1 MVDVRYPGWEGIAPP
16 GSEMMRKRDEVEQ
29 MIKRNHRRIKASAA
43 MLLAVACLLMI
54 IPQAGA
60 TPISDKQ
67 SELQRIKS
75 EVQTLDAQ
83 LETVVEQYNMTN
95 VRADQI
101 RASINQ
107 NESKLNKLRADLSFR
122 QDVLSQR
129 IRELYKQGNTDMI
142 EVLTECKSV
151 DDFVSNV
158 DMITRVGSH
167 DAVIISDVM
176 DAESQLEGVAADLD
190 AQKAELTGAL
200 NNLSA
205 QKAQI
210 EGAVQQRQSLVAGVE
225 SDINNLIAQEEA
237 NRAPSSYTAPRRSPN
252 YVPPAPPNANAPLVV
267 RIAYAQLGKPYVY
280 AGSGPDVFDC
290 SGLVMYCYAQIGIDL
305 PHSSYMQCDC
315 GPRVAYEDLQ
325 PGDLVFFH
333 GYGHV
338 GMYVGDGQYIHAPRT
353 GDVVRVADLSVRSDF
368 CGACRIL

>member
-1 MVDVRYPGWEGIAPP
+1 MKRKNHHKTKTAAIALL
-16 GSEMMRKRDEVEQ
+16 
-29 MIKRNHRRIKASAA
+29 ASA
-43 MLLAVACLLMI
+43 CLFMI
-54 IPQAGA
+54 VPQTAA

-75 EVQTLDAQ
+75 EVQSLDTQMEA
-83 LETVVEQYNMTN
+83 VVEQYNMTN
-95 VRADQI
+95 VLADQI
-101 RASINQ
+101 RANIAQ
-107 NESKLNKLRADLSFR
+107 NESKMDQLRADLAFR
-122 QDVLSQR
+122 QDVLSER
-129 IRELYKQGNTDMI
+129 LRELYKQGNTSMI

-158 DMITRVGSH
+158 DMIQRVGSH
-167 DAVIISDVM
+167 DAGIIRDVM
-176 DAESQLEGVAADLD
+176 AAESQLEGVAADLNG
-190 AQKAELTGAL
+190 QKAELTSAL
-200 NNLSA
+200 NGLAS

-210 EGAVQQRQSLVAGVE
+210 EGAVQQRQQLVAGVE
-225 SDINNLIAQEEA
+225 SEINTLLAQEQA
-237 NRAPSSYTAPRRSPN
+237 TPSPSYTAPRRSPN

-280 AGSGPDVFDC
+280 AGSGPNVFDC

-305 PHSSYMQCDC
+305 PHSSYMQINC

-338 GMYVGDGQYIHAPRT
+338 GMYVGDGQYIHAPQT
-353 GDVVRVADLSVRSDF
+353 GDVVRVANLGTRSDF

>member
-1 MVDVRYPGWEGIAPP
+1 
-16 GSEMMRKRDEVEQ
+16 MMIKDPDEVKPV
-29 MIKRNHRRIKASAA
+29 KRKNRQRVKASAA
-43 MLLAVACLLMI
+43 SLLVVACLFMI
-54 IPQAGA
+54 VPQAAA
-60 TPISDKQ
+60 TPIQNKQ
-67 SELQRIKS
+67 SELQRVKS

-101 RASINQ
+101 RASIAQ
-107 NESKLNKLRADLSFR
+107 NESKLDQLRADLAFR
-122 QDVLSQR
+122 QEVLSAR
-129 IRELYKQGNTDMI
+129 VRELYKQGNTSMI
-142 EVLTECKSV
+142 EVLTECKNV
-151 DDFVSNV
+151 DDFISNV
-158 DMITRVGSH
+158 DMMQRVGSH
-167 DAVIISDVM
+167 DAGVIRDVL

-190 AQKAELTGAL
+190 SRKAELTSAL
-200 NNLSA
+200 NGLAA

-210 EGAVQQRQSLVAGVE
+210 EGAVQQRQQLVAGVE
-225 SDINNLIAQEEA
+225 SDINNLIAQEQA
-237 NRAPSSYTAPRRSPN
+237 TRTPSYSAPRRSPN
-252 YVPPAPPNANAPLVV
+252 YVPPAPPNANAPRVV

-338 GMYVGDGQYIHAPRT
+338 GMYVGDGQYIHAPHT

>member
-1 MVDVRYPGWEGIAPP
+1 M
-16 GSEMMRKRDEVEQ
+16 KN
-29 MIKRNHRRIKASAA
+29 KNHRRIKASAA
-43 MLLAVACLLMI
+43 ALLAVACLLMI

-67 SELQRIKS
+67 NELQRIKS

-83 LETVVEQYNMTN
+83 LETVVEQYNTTN

-101 RASINQ
+101 RASISQ
-107 NESKLNKLRADLSFR
+107 NESKLNKLRADLTFR
-122 QDVLSQR
+122 QDVLSGR

-151 DDFVSNV
+151 DDFVSNM
-158 DMITRVGSH
+158 DMIQRVGSH
-167 DAVIISDVM
+167 DAAIISNVM
-176 DAESQLEGVAADLD
+176 DAESQLEGVAANLD

-200 NNLSA
+200 NNLAA

-225 SDINNLIAQEEA
+225 SEINGLIAQDEA
-237 NRAPSSYTAPRRSPN
+237 NRAPTSYTAPRRSPN

-280 AGSGPDVFDC
+280 AGSGPEVFDC

-305 PHSSYMQCDC
+305 PHSSYMQIDC

-353 GDVVRVADLSVRSDF
+353 GDVVRVADLGVRSDF

>member
-1 MVDVRYPGWEGIAPP
+1 MP
-16 GSEMMRKRDEVEQ
+16 GSEDDKAGPDEVEL
-29 MIKRNHRRIKASAA
+29 MKMREARTVKRTIAGALAA
-43 MLLAVACLLMI
+43 ACLLMML
-54 IPQAGA
+54 PQAAA

-75 EVQTLDAQ
+75 EVQALDAQ
-83 LETVVEQYNMTN
+83 LEAVIEQYNMTN
-95 VRADQI
+95 VRADQ
-101 RASINQ
+101 
-107 NESKLNKLRADLSFR
+107 LRAAIAANEAKLGQLQADLAFR
-122 QDVLSQR
+122 QEVLSER
-129 IRELYKQGNTDMI
+129 IRELYKQGNTSMI

-158 DMITRVGSH
+158 DMMQRVGTH
-167 DAVIISDVM
+167 DAVVIQDVM
-176 DAESQLEGVAADLD
+176 SAEAECESVAEGLE

-200 NNLSA
+200 NSLAS

-210 EGAVQQRQSLVAGVE
+210 EGAMQQRQAMVAGVE
-225 SDINNLIAQEEA
+225 AEINNLLAQEQA
-237 NRAPSSYTAPRRSPN
+237 ARTPSYIAPRRSPN

-267 RIAYAQLGKPYVY
+267 KIAYAQLGKPYVY

-290 SGLVMYCYAQIGIDL
+290 SGLVMYCYAQIGISL
-305 PHSSYMQCDC
+305 PHSSYMQINC

-338 GMYVGDGQYIHAPRT
+338 GMYVGDGQYIHAPHT
-353 GDVVRVADLSVRSDF
+353 GDVVRVANLSVRSDF

>member
-1 MVDVRYPGWEGIAPP
+1 MERLKGN
-16 GSEMMRKRDEVEQ
+16 
-29 MIKRNHRRIKASAA
+29 NHRKIRTSAA
-43 MLLAVACLLMI
+43 ALLATACLLAI

-83 LETVVEQYNMTN
+83 LEAVVEQYNMTN

-101 RASINQ
+101 RAAIAS
-107 NESKLNKLRADLSFR
+107 NESQLDQIRADLAFR
-122 QDVLSQR
+122 QEVLSER
-129 IRELYKQGNTDMI
+129 LRELYKQGNTSMI
-142 EVLTECKSV
+142 EVLTECRSV
-151 DDFVSNV
+151 DDFISNV
-158 DMITRVGSH
+158 DMIQRVGSH
-167 DAVIISDVM
+167 DAGVISDVLSTE
-176 DAESQLEGVAADLD
+176 AQLENAAANLD
-190 AQKAELTGAL
+190 AQKAELNST
-200 NNLSA
+200 LSGLA
-205 QKAQI
+205 TQKAQI
-210 EGAVQQRQSLVAGVE
+210 EGAVAQRQQLVAGVE
-225 SDINNLIAQEEA
+225 TEINNLLAQEQA
-237 NRAPSSYTAPRRSPN
+237 SSPSYTAPRRSPN

-267 RIAYAQLGKPYVY
+267 KIAYAQCGKPYVY

-290 SGLVMYCYAQIGIDL
+290 SGLVMYCYAQIGISL
-305 PHSSYMQCDC
+305 PHSSYMQINC
-315 GPRVAYEDLQ
+315 GPRVAYEDLM

-353 GDVVRVADLSVRSDF
+353 GDVVRVADLGRRSDF